1 MPTVSVLMPAYNAAR
16 YIAQTLDS
24 LLVQTFA
31 DWELVVVDDG
41 STDATPDILAS
52 YIDPRIHVIRQANG
66 GEARARNTALDHAT
80 GEFIAFLDSDDLYTS
95 NALSDMTAFMRAH
108 PEFDAAFADG
118 YFCDENDRPL
128 MRLSEHRP
136 GIYTGRI
143 LEQVVLSGS
152 VITVP
157 VCTIV
162 RRAIIE
168 QHHLRFDPQFVIG
181 PDWDFW
187 IRVARVAEFGYLDT
201 ITCLYRV
208 HQTNITRTSGRQ
220 RRVDDLV
227 RGRLKVMNSDWFV
240 ELSADTRRQFF
251 FDLLLN
257 LLKDDPDRQAQ
268 LLNSAPFQTL
278 PAADQ
283 AALWRQVGVDR
294 LQQATTYDFAVQCL
308 THAQQ
313 LDPADRKGRLMM
325 AAVRLGGRPAALTVI
340 RSWQAARQARDRI
353 QRARRNGP
361 KPVPAALRPMHN

>member
-1 MPTVSVLMPAYNAAR
+1 MTTVSVLTPAYNAAR

-24 LLVQTFA
+24 LLAQTFA

-41 STDATPDILAS
+41 STDATPGLLAG
-52 YIDPRIHVIRQANG
+52 YVDPRIRVIRQANG
-66 GEARARNTALDHAT
+66 GEARARNTALDHAA
-80 GEFIAFLDSDDLYTS
+80 GEFIAFLDSDDLYTP
-95 NALSDMTAFMRAH
+95 NALSDMVGFMRAH
-108 PEFDAAFADG
+108 PECDAAFADG
-118 YFCDENDRPL
+118 YFCDEHNTPL

-187 IRVARVAEFGYLDT
+187 IHVARVANFGYIDAV
-201 ITCLYRV
+201 TCLYRV

-240 ELSADTRRQFF
+240 ELSAGTRRQFF
-251 FDLLLN
+251 FDLLLG
-257 LLKDDPDRQAQ
+257 LLKDAPDQQAHI
-268 LLNSAPFQTL
+268 LDSAPFQTL

-283 AALWRQVGVDR
+283 AALWRQVGVDH
-294 LQQATTYDFAVQCL
+294 LPQAAAYDFAVRCL
-308 THAQQ
+308 ARAQQ
-313 LDPADRKGRLMM
+313 LDPADRKGRLVMT
-325 AAVRLGGRPAALTVI
+325 AARLGGRPAAMTLI
-340 RSWQAARQARDRI
+340 RSWQAARYAMDRI
-353 QRARRNGP
+353 RRTRRSGP
-361 KPVPAALRPMHN
+361 KPVPSALRPVGN

>member
-1 MPTVSVLMPAYNAAR
+1 MPAVSVLMPAYNAAR
-16 YIAQTLDS
+16 YLAKTLDS
-24 LLVQTFA
+24 LFVQTFA
-31 DWELVVVDDG
+31 DWELIVVDDG
-41 STDATPDILAS
+41 STDATPDILRS
-52 YIDPRIHVIRQANG
+52 YADSNVRVIRQANG

-80 GEFIAFLDSDDLYTS
+80 GEFIAFLDSDDLYTP
-95 NALSDMTAFMRAH
+95 NALQEMVAFMRAH

-168 QHHLRFDPQFVIG
+168 RHHLRFDPQFVIG

-187 IRVARVAEFGYLDT
+187 IRVARVANFGYIDA

-227 RGRLKVMNSDWFV
+227 RGRLKVMNADWFV
-240 ELSADTRRQFF
+240 DLSAATRRQFF
-251 FDLLLN
+251 FDLLLE
-257 LLKDDPDRQAQ
+257 LLKDAPDQQAHI
-268 LLNSAPFQTL
+268 LDSAPFQTL
-278 PAADQ
+278 PPSDR

-294 LQQATTYDFAVQCL
+294 LRQAATYDFAVRCL
-308 THAQQ
+308 ARAQQ
-313 LDPADRKGRLMM
+313 LDPADRKGRLVMTAM
-325 AAVRLGGRPAALTVI
+325 RLGGRPAALTLI
-340 RSWQAARQARDRI
+340 RAWQLARHAIDRI
-353 QRARRNGP
+353 RRVSRGGP
-361 KPVPAALRPMHN
+361 KSVPSALRPLGS